1 METSFNHNKKAY
13 LSFRLN
19 DELFGI
25 SVFNVL
31 EILEKQHITLIPQAP
46 ETLKGVINFRGNVL
60 PVIDVRKK
68 LNMPSRHEDQ
78 KYVIIVLEI
87 TSIDSKI
94 LIGAMVDA
102 VNDVIELAPSAIT
115 DLPKFGF
122 NYQID
127 YVLGMYNTGKGFM
140 MFLDAN
146 RLFADDEIPVL

>member
-1 METSFNHNKKAY
+1 MEASLNPNKKAY

-19 DELFGI
+19 NEFFAI
-25 SVFNVL
+25 SVFHVL
-31 EILEKQHITLIPQAP
+31 EILERQHITLIPQAP

-87 TSIDSKI
+87 INSDSKT

-102 VNDVIELAPSAIT
+102 VNDVIELAPNSIT

-122 NYQID
+122 SYSID

-140 MFLDAN
+140 MFLDVN
-146 RLFADDEIPVL
+146 RLFADEEIPLS